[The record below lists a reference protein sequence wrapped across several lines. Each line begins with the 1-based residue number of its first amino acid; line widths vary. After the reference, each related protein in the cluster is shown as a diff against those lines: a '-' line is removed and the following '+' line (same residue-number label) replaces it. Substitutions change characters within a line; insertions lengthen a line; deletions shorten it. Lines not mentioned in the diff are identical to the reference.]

1 VLARLKRILR
11 PLRPILGPVWSRVR
25 PYVEDG
31 VLTTWRSNR
40 RRTRVYR
47 PDAPIR
53 PVTMAEFDA
62 VAEGKSYYRGRRQYV
77 SAAAAQAE
85 DLIDQH
91 ELGSALELG
100 PHIQPLIV
108 GADVMVLKPID
119 PPTADATVVVHDA
132 TRVPWPIA
140 DRRYDLF
147 VALQVFEHLGD
158 KQPDAF
164 REVRRVARNAIISL
178 PIDWVMDDPRNCH
191 HMLSQERVL
200 SWFAPVV
207 PTRIVVGNGGR
218 KRRMIYLF
226 EELPP
231 PAESKA
237 QGRTAPGATPAGAAA
252 NEG

>member
-1 VLARLKRILR
+1 
-11 PLRPILGPVWSRVR
+11 
-25 PYVEDG
+25 
-31 VLTTWRSNR
+31 
-40 RRTRVYR
+40 
-47 PDAPIR
+47 
-53 PVTMAEFDA
+53 
-62 VAEGKSYYRGRRQYV
+62 V

-85 DLIDQH
+85 DLIDRH

-108 GADVMVLKPID
+108 GADVMVLKPSD
-119 PPTADATVVVHDA
+119 PPTADAMVVVHDA

-178 PIDWVMDDPRNCH
+178 PIDWVMDDPGNCH

-218 KRRMIYLF
+218 KRRMIYVF

-231 PAESKA
+231 PAASEA
-237 QGRTAPGATPAGAAA
+237 HGQATPEATLAGAAA
-252 NEG
+252 YEG